1 MKASRL
7 LVVAAMGA
15 LAPLAAAVAQ
25 TPDQAPAPD
34 TTAVPQSQ
42 TETPSSQKGSSFD
55 SLDKNGDGR
64 ISKEEAAADENVTA
78 QFSRYDK
85 NGDGYIDRA
94 EVSQANNP
102 PPVKEQ

>member
-1 MKASRL
+1 ML
-7 LVVAAMGA
+7 TTIGA

-25 TPDQAPAPD
+25 TPDPAPD
-34 TTAVPQSQ
+34 NAVPQTQ
-42 TETPSSQKGSSFD
+42 SSQQGSSFD
-55 SLDKNGDGR
+55 SLDTNGDGR
-64 ISKEEAAADENVTA
+64 ISKDEAAADANVTA